1 MDGEQKYP
9 GWVRLLVLAG
19 GTAVLWAVVGGLGYG
34 VWEIVK

>member
-19 GTAVLWAVVGGLGYG
+19 GTAVLWALIYLA
-34 VWEIVK
+34 WRLVK